1 MKKICVI
8 TSTRADFGIL
18 KNLLI
23 EIKKNNLFKLFLI
36 AGGTHYSKL
45 FGYTLKEINQ
55 SKLKVNHSIKFKN
68 FTDNVENISKV
79 FSLSLQKTCSILKK
93 IKPDCLMVLGDRYE
107 ILSSTIAANLC
118 KIPVIHLYGG
128 EITEGALD
136 DSFRHAITKLSHL
149 HLVANKIYKKRVI
162 QLGENKNNVH
172 IVGGLV
178 ADNLSKNSF
187 LKREELENKLK
198 LKFKKR
204 NYIVNFHPETVNN
217 VSTKKQ
223 LVQIL
228 GAFKKIKSA
237 NFIFTNPGFD
247 RESSIIIKEFKK
259 QKNNK
264 NFYFF
269 KSLGQK
275 NYFSLMKYCTSMI
288 GNSSSGILEMPY
300 FNKPT
305 INLGTRQKGRVLS
318 KLVIN
323 CPIKTKAILNSIKK
337 VEKKTFLRNTKGIT
351 YPFGKVGAIKKIIS
365 ILKKK
370 KLKKLFIKKFI
381 DL

>member
-8 TSTRADFGIL
+8 TTTRADFGIL

-23 EIKKNNLFKLFLI
+23 EIKKNSLFKLFLI

-45 FGYTLKEINQ
+45 FGNTVKEINQ

-93 IKPDCLMVLGDRYE
+93 IKPDCLLVLGDRYE

-162 QLGENKNNVH
+162 QLGESKKNIH
-172 IVGGLV
+172 IVGGLI
-178 ADNLSKNSF
+178 ADNLSKNLF
-187 LKREELENKLK
+187 LKKEDLEKKLK
-198 LKFKKR
+198 LKFKKK
-204 NYIVNFHPETVNN
+204 NYIVNFHPETVNS

-237 NFIFTNPGFD
+237 NFIFTSPGFD
-247 RESSIIIKEFKK
+247 RESSIIIKELKK
-259 QKNNK
+259 QENTK

-275 NYFSLMKYCTSMI
+275 NYFSLMKYCTCMI
-288 GNSSSGILEMPY
+288 GNSSSGIIEMPY

-323 CPIKTKAILNSIKK
+323 CPLETKAIINSIKK

-351 YPFGKVGAIKKIIS
+351 YPLGKVGAIKKIIS

-370 KLKKLFIKKFI
+370 NLKKLFIKKFI